1 MTLFASTTV
10 DALDAEIDA
19 LIEQILADDAT
30 TRPGCDGIHLD
41 PFVDINPDRLP
52 RHDARA
58 RDRIDQFLDRQ
69 DTTTTPAGQI
79 RIACD
84 TPAVARNAA
93 ALLRALGAPAW
104 AIHIGGTL

>member
-10 DALDAEIDA
+10 DALNAEIDT
-19 LIEQILADDAT
+19 LIEQILADDANR
-30 TRPGCDGIHLD
+30 RPECGGLHLD

-58 RDRIDQFLDRQ
+58 RDRIDLFLDRQ

-79 RIACD
+79 RIVCPS
-84 TPAVARNAA
+84 PATARNIA
-93 ALLRALGAPAW
+93 ALLRALGMPVW
-104 AIHIGGTL
+104 AIHLGGTP